1 MRKIYKFI
9 IAFSIL
15 GVNIPLNGYSQCPAA
30 GFNYPTG
37 TFTPTTSWQVL
48 STESWPGD
56 YALFNVTTGITYEW
70 SYCTIDGGFVTWD
83 SELTLYN
90 NADLTTYLDYS
101 DDACSSTASKIS
113 WVATFTGVA
122 RIKIT
127 ELPCLETNQINS
139 TLVYRSIGGIS
150 PPANDNCAGAII
162 LPVNAS
168 CITTTGDVTGAS
180 QTLAGC
186 TGTANNDVW
195 FQFTATST
203 ASIISVTGSLD
214 FDAVME
220 VFSGACGGLTSI
232 SCTDT
237 SLEGETEAVTLS
249 NLIIGNTYFIRVYDW
264 YAAFP
269 ATSSFDICV
278 YAIPTCNITAPG
290 GAVNEMESCG
300 LDQNGGCNMV
310 TPTFQPIACGNTI
323 FGTAWADNGSRDTD
337 WYSFSLSG
345 STPVTLT
352 ATAEFPSQILLID
365 VSNCGALAILLDT
378 SGAQC
383 NPLTISTT
391 LPAGSYAAF
400 ISHGDFYGLPCGG
413 ANNNYTLTLTY
424 NTPATITPSGPTTI
438 CAGGNVTLTAN
449 AGQSYSWS
457 TGATTQS
464 INVTTGGT
472 YGVTVTYAGGC
483 TSAATPVTVTVS
495 TPSTTITPSGATTF
509 CSGGSVNLTA
519 SAGTSYSWSTGA
531 TSQTISA
538 NTTGNYAVTVTY
550 SGGCTSSATQSVTVN
565 TAPSTTITPSGTT
578 TFCQGGS
585 VTLTASAGQSYL
597 WSTGATTQSVN
608 ATTSGNYNVTVTYA
622 GGCTSSSTPTTV
634 TVNTAPATTITPS
647 GPTTF
652 CSGGS
657 VNLSASAGTSYSWSG
672 GSTSQ
677 TINVTS
683 SGNYTVT
690 VTYANGCTSSAT
702 QNVNVN
708 TAPTTTITPS
718 GSTNICPGSS
728 VTLTASAGNSYIWSS
743 GQTSQ
748 AITATSANNYIVT
761 VTYANGCTSSANTSV
776 TVQSVPTTSIT
787 PSGPTTFC
795 PGGSV
800 SLSATSGASYL
811 WSNGNTTQSINANST
826 GTYTVTVTYAG
837 GCTGTANQTVNVNS
851 APTTTITPSG
861 STTIC
866 TGSSVTL
873 TATAGN
879 NYSWSNGAT
888 SQSINVTT
896 AGNYSV
902 TVTYPGNC
910 TGTSAPV
917 TVTVNT
923 APTTTITPS
932 GPTTFC
938 QGSSVV
944 LTASNGQSYLW
955 NNGFTT
961 QSINVTATGNY
972 DVTVTYSNGC
982 TSSASQ
988 SVTVNPAPVTTINPS
1003 GPTTF
1008 CQGGNVVLTAT
1019 SGLSYNWTNGA
1030 TTQAI
1035 TVTQS
1040 GSYGVTVSYVGGC
1053 TSSATPVVV
1062 TVNPAPTTTITPSGP
1077 TTFCQGGSVNLT
1089 ASTGISYSWSNGATS
1104 QSITALNA
1112 GTYIVTVVYNGG
1124 CSSTSVPTTVTIN
1137 PLPATPTITV
1147 SGTDIVSSSG
1157 TGNQWYLNGII
1168 IPGANASTYTPTQ
1181 NGNYTVEVTDG
1192 NGCSSVSAPF
1202 NVTWVSI
1209 IENIFNSGISVYPN
1223 PVTDN
1228 FVIELTGVNE
1238 KTGNITITNALGQ
1251 IVKSEILI
1259 PANEMKWT
1267 FNISDLKPGVYFI
1280 QLQFENKNYVTRIVV
1295 ER

>member
-1 MRKIYKFI
+1 MKKIYKFF
-9 IAFSIL
+9 IALSFL
-15 GVNIPLNGYSQCPAA
+15 ALNIPFNGYAQCPAA
-30 GFNYPTG
+30 GVNYPPG

-56 YALFNVTTGITYEW
+56 YALFNVTSGITYEW

-139 TLVYRSIGGIS
+139 TLVYRSIGGIT

-162 LPVNAS
+162 LPVNSS
-168 CITTTGDVTGAS
+168 CIPTTADITGAS

-203 ASIISVTGSLD
+203 ASVISVTGSLD
-214 FDAVME
+214 FDAVVE
-220 VFSGACGGLTSI
+220 VFSGTCGSLTSM

-249 NLIIGNTYFIRVYDW
+249 NLIIGNTYFIRVFDW

-269 ATSSFDICV
+269 ATSTFDICV
-278 YAIPTCNITAPG
+278 YSIATCNITAPG
-290 GAVNEMESCG
+290 GAVNETETCG

-310 TPTFQPIACGNTI
+310 TPTYQPIACGNTI

-337 WYSFSLSG
+337 WYSFTLSG
-345 STPVTLT
+345 STPVNLT
-352 ATAEFPSQILLID
+352 ASAEFPSQILLID

-383 NPLTISTT
+383 NPLTINTT

-400 ISHGDFYGLPCGG
+400 ISHGDFYGNPCGG

-424 NTPATITPSGPTTI
+424 NTPASITPSGSTTI
-438 CAGGNVTLTAN
+438 CTGGNVTLTAN

-464 INVTTGGT
+464 INVTTGGS

-495 TPSTTITPSGATTF
+495 TPTTTITPSGATTF

-519 SAGTSYSWSTGA
+519 SAGNSYSWSTGA
-531 TSQTISA
+531 TTQSISV
-538 NTTGNYAVTVTY
+538 NSTGNYTVTVTY
-550 SGGCTSSATQSVTVN
+550 SGGCSSSATQSVTVN
-565 TAPSTTITPSGTT
+565 TAPTTTITPSGAT

-585 VTLTASAGQSYL
+585 VTLTASAGQSYS
-597 WSTGATTQSVN
+597 WSTGATTQSIN
-608 ATTSGNYNVTVTYA
+608 ATGSGNYSVTVTYA
-622 GGCTSSSTPTTV
+622 GGCTSTSAPTTV

-652 CSGGS
+652 CSGGT
-657 VNLSASAGTSYSWSG
+657 VNLTASAGTSYQWSG
-672 GSTSQ
+672 GGTSQ
-677 TINVTS
+677 SINVVS

-702 QNVNVN
+702 QNINVN
-708 TAPTTTITPS
+708 PNPTPS
-718 GSTNICPGSS
+718 ISGVTTICPGQTT
-728 VTLTASAGNSYIWSS
+728 TLDAGSGYTSYAWNT
-743 GQTSQ
+743 GGTSQ
-748 AITATSANNYIVT
+748 TVNVQGGSYNVT
-761 VTYANGCTSSANTSV
+761 VTNANGCTGSASA
-776 TVQSVPTTSIT
+776 TVNVQTVPTTSIT

-800 SLSATSGASYL
+800 TLTATSGTSYS
-811 WSNGNTTQSINANST
+811 WSNGNTTQSINATNT

-837 GCTGTANQTVNVNS
+837 GCTGTASQSVTVS
-851 APTTTITPSG
+851 TTPTTTITPSG

-879 NYSWSNGAT
+879 SYSWSNGST
-888 SQSINVTT
+888 TQSINVTI

-938 QGSSVV
+938 QGGSVV
-944 LTASNGQSYLW
+944 LTASNGQSYMW
-955 NNGFTT
+955 STGATA
-961 QSINVTATGNY
+961 QSINVTSTGTY
-972 DVTVTYSNGC
+972 DVTVTYANGC

-988 SVTVNPAPVTTINPS
+988 SVTVNPAPTTSINAS

-1008 CQGGNVVLTAT
+1008 CQGGSVLLTAT
-1019 SGLSYNWTNGA
+1019 SGLTYNWSNGA
-1030 TTQAI
+1030 TTQSI

-1062 TVNPAPTTTITPSGP
+1062 TVNPVPTTNITPSGS

-1104 QSITALNA
+1104 QSVTVMNS
-1112 GTYIVTVVYNGG
+1112 GTYTVTVVYNGG
-1124 CSSTSVPTTVTIN
+1124 CSSTSVPTTVTVN

-1147 SGTDIVSSSG
+1147 SGSDLVSSSG
-1157 TGNQWYLNGII
+1157 TGNQWYFNGNI
-1168 IPGANASTYTPTQ
+1168 IPGANASTYTPAQ
-1181 NGNYTVEVTDG
+1181 NGNYTVQVTDA
-1192 NGCSSVSAPF
+1192 NGCTAVSAPF
-1202 NVTWVSI
+1202 NVTGVSI
-1209 IENIFNSGISVYPN
+1209 SEHFITNGISVYPN
-1223 PVTDN
+1223 PVSDN
-1228 FVIELTGVNE
+1228 FVVELQGINE
-1238 KTGNITITNALGQ
+1238 TAGNILITNALGQ
-1251 IVKSEILI
+1251 FVRSENLI

-1267 FNISDLKPGVYFI
+1267 FNVSDLKPGVYFV
-1280 QLQFENKNYVTRIVV
+1280 QLQFESKNYVTRIVV